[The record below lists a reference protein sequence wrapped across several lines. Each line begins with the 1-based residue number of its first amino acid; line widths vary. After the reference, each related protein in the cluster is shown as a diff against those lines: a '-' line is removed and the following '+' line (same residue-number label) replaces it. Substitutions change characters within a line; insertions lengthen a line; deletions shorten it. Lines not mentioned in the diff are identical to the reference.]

1 MKPEI
6 DALEMECV
14 AAGGEEAEVVGG
26 AERGEADRAV
36 GGFVVN
42 GDWGRGKDM
51 VLMGWRRRRWGG
63 GGGAAEGGRRGGGGS
78 PAGDDVAEEIEGDRN
93 EKDEGDD

>member
-1 MKPEI
+1 MKPEVN
-6 DALEMECV
+6 ALEMERV
-14 AAGGEEAEVVGG
+14 AAGGEEAEVVGRS
-26 AERGEADRAV
+26 ERGEADGAV
-36 GGFVVN
+36 GGFGVS
-42 GDWGRGKDM
+42 GDRGRAKDM

-78 PAGDDVAEEIEGDRN
+78 PAGDDVAEEIEGDRS